1 MRRVLTGW
9 TSRDALLLLAVLAVL
24 PLLPNQPV
32 DPWQVLNLRKLWLL
46 GILVMAIGAA
56 GQMAQQWFGARTGL
70 LLAGFAGG
78 FASSSATIAGL
89 GVQARQQPA
98 LASVCA
104 GQVYADWWVPSN
116 DTTGRSS
123 GTRTLASCNARSR
136 LASGMAAH
144 AGVSRLMY
152 VMGRDGVFPTRF
164 FGYVHPKWRTPAWNV
179 LLVGAIALLAIKF
192 DLVTATALI
201 NFGALVAFTFV
212 NLSVISQFWIREK
225 RNKTLKDHFNYLILP
240 VCGALTV
247 GALWINLE
255 ESSMVLGLI
264 WGGIGL
270 VYLACVT
277 KSFRNPV
284 PQYEDVA

>member
-104 GQVYADWWVPSN
+104 GGAVLSNVSTVLQLGVVVGVLSTPLLLNLWPALLLAGCVITLFAVVAARASQVQTTMPEAI
-116 DTTGRSS
+116 TATGRMLEP
-123 GTRTLASCNARSR
+123 RRAL
-136 LASGMAAH
+136 LFMLIVAA
-144 AGVSRLMY
+144 
-152 VMGRDGVFPTRF
+152 
-164 FGYVHPKWRTPAWNV
+164 V
-179 LLVGAIALLAIKF
+179 LLVSAWVQVWLGEAALDVTLALSGLADVHAAAASAAQLVATGRITAEVALPGIALALAANS
-192 DLVTATALI
+192 LVKLGLAWASGGRNYVLRLLPGIIAMVLTFWL
-201 NFGALVAFTFV
+201 ALVWA
-212 NLSVISQFWIREK
+212 R
-225 RNKTLKDHFNYLILP
+225 
-240 VCGALTV
+240 
-247 GALWINLE
+247 
-255 ESSMVLGLI
+255 
-264 WGGIGL
+264 
-270 VYLACVT
+270 
-277 KSFRNPV
+277 
-284 PQYEDVA
+284 

>member
-104 GQVYADWWVPSN
+104 GGAVLSNVSTVLQLGVVVGVLSTPLLLKLWPALLLAGCVIALFAVVAARASQVQTTMPELSN
-116 DTTGRSS
+116 ATGRMLEP
-123 GTRTLASCNARSR
+123 RRAL
-136 LASGMAAH
+136 LFMLIVAA
-144 AGVSRLMY
+144 
-152 VMGRDGVFPTRF
+152 
-164 FGYVHPKWRTPAWNV
+164 V
-179 LLVGAIALLAIKF
+179 LLVSAWVQVWLGEAALDVTLALSGLADVHAAAASAAQLVATGRITAEVALPGIALALAANS
-192 DLVTATALI
+192 LVKLGLAWASGGRNYVLRLLPGI
-201 NFGALVAFTFV
+201 IAMVLAFWLALVWA
-212 NLSVISQFWIREK
+212 R
-225 RNKTLKDHFNYLILP
+225 
-240 VCGALTV
+240 
-247 GALWINLE
+247 
-255 ESSMVLGLI
+255 
-264 WGGIGL
+264 
-270 VYLACVT
+270 
-277 KSFRNPV
+277 
-284 PQYEDVA
+284 

>member
-104 GQVYADWWVPSN
+104 GGAVLSNVSTVLQLGVVVGVLSTPLLLALWPALLLAGCVIALFAVVAARASQVQAAAPEASN
-116 DTTGRSS
+116 AAGRMLEPQ
-123 GTRTLASCNARSR
+123 RAL
-136 LASGMAAH
+136 LFMLIVAA
-144 AGVSRLMY
+144 
-152 VMGRDGVFPTRF
+152 
-164 FGYVHPKWRTPAWNV
+164 V
-179 LLVGAIALLAIKF
+179 LLVSAWVQAWLGDAALDVTLALSGLADVHAAAASAAQLVATGRITAEVALPGIALALAANS
-192 DLVTATALI
+192 LVKLGLAWASGGRNYVLRLLPGIIAMVLTFWL
-201 NFGALVAFTFV
+201 ALVWA
-212 NLSVISQFWIREK
+212 R
-225 RNKTLKDHFNYLILP
+225 
-240 VCGALTV
+240 
-247 GALWINLE
+247 
-255 ESSMVLGLI
+255 
-264 WGGIGL
+264 
-270 VYLACVT
+270 
-277 KSFRNPV
+277 
-284 PQYEDVA
+284 

>member
-104 GQVYADWWVPSN
+104 GGAVLSNVSTVLQLGVVVGVLSTPLLLKLWPALLLAGCVIALFAVVAARASQVQATMPELSN
-116 DTTGRSS
+116 TTGRMLEP
-123 GTRTLASCNARSR
+123 RRAL
-136 LASGMAAH
+136 LFMLIVAA
-144 AGVSRLMY
+144 
-152 VMGRDGVFPTRF
+152 
-164 FGYVHPKWRTPAWNV
+164 V
-179 LLVGAIALLAIKF
+179 LLVSAWVQAWLGDAALDVTLALSGLADVHAAAASAAQLVATGRITAEVALPGIALALAANS
-192 DLVTATALI
+192 LVKLGLAWASGGRNYVLRLLPGIIAMVLTFWL
-201 NFGALVAFTFV
+201 ALVWA
-212 NLSVISQFWIREK
+212 R
-225 RNKTLKDHFNYLILP
+225 
-240 VCGALTV
+240 
-247 GALWINLE
+247 
-255 ESSMVLGLI
+255 
-264 WGGIGL
+264 
-270 VYLACVT
+270 
-277 KSFRNPV
+277 
-284 PQYEDVA
+284 

>member
-104 GQVYADWWVPSN
+104 GGAVLSNVSTVLQLGVVVGVLSTPLLLKLWPALLLAGCVIALFAVVAARASQVQTTMPELNNA
-116 DTTGRSS
+116 TGRMLEP
-123 GTRTLASCNARSR
+123 RRAL
-136 LASGMAAH
+136 LFMLIVAA
-144 AGVSRLMY
+144 
-152 VMGRDGVFPTRF
+152 
-164 FGYVHPKWRTPAWNV
+164 V
-179 LLVGAIALLAIKF
+179 LLVSAWVQAWLGDAALDVTLALSGLADVHAAAASAAQLVATGRITAEVALPGIALALAANS
-192 DLVTATALI
+192 LVKLGLAWASGGRNYVLRLLPGIIAMVLTFWL
-201 NFGALVAFTFV
+201 ALVWA
-212 NLSVISQFWIREK
+212 R
-225 RNKTLKDHFNYLILP
+225 
-240 VCGALTV
+240 
-247 GALWINLE
+247 
-255 ESSMVLGLI
+255 
-264 WGGIGL
+264 
-270 VYLACVT
+270 
-277 KSFRNPV
+277 
-284 PQYEDVA
+284 